1 MATKTTP
8 RDQPTGL
15 RRWMPTRPSVGGDAV
30 SPAPKT
36 TAPAGYRAGRIRA
49 LWRTTIGKKYVVA
62 ITGVIMAIWLIL
74 HMLGNLK
81 AFGGPGPAGG
91 QSAVDHYS
99 HWLRTAFGPVIPPN
113 VLLWIVRGVVLG
125 ALVLHIVA
133 ITQLWARN
141 RNARPAGYRS
151 PKRVRSTISA
161 RTMYF
166 TGPAI
171 LAFLVF
177 HILHFTT
184 RTIHPNRMVGEHVYY
199 NLDTAFSKWW
209 LVVIYVG
216 AVALLGMH
224 LWHSLWSSA
233 QTMGMDNPDR
243 NWFWRRQAA
252 VLSVVVAV
260 GFAAVPVLFLVGALP
275 DAKSPT
281 AHAEVH
287 QR

>member
-1 MATKTTP
+1 
-8 RDQPTGL
+8 
-15 RRWMPTRPSVGGDAV
+15 MPTRPSVGGDAT

-36 TAPAGYRAGRIRA
+36 TAPAGYRPGRIRA

-62 ITGVIMAIWLIL
+62 ITGVIMAVWLVL

-99 HWLRTAFGPVIPPN
+99 HWLRTAFGPVFPKN
-113 VLLWIVRGVVLG
+113 VVLWIVRAIVLS
-125 ALVLHIVA
+125 AIVLHIIA
-133 ITQLWARN
+133 ITQLWIRN
-141 RNARPAGYRS
+141 HNARPAGYRS

-171 LAFLVF
+171 LAFIVF

-184 RTIHPNRMVGEHVYY
+184 RTIHPTRMAEGQVYA
-199 NLDTAFSKWW
+199 NMDHAFAKWW
-209 LVVIYVG
+209 LVLIYVA
-216 AVALLGMH
+216 AVTLLGMH

-233 QTMGMDNPDR
+233 QTTGLDNPDR
-243 NWFWRRQAA
+243 NWFWRRLAA
-252 VLSVVVAV
+252 VVSVTVAA
-260 GFAAVPVLFLVGALP
+260 GFAAVPILFFVGALP
-275 DAKSPT
+275 DPKPA
-281 AHAEVH
+281 AIHAEAH